1 MPAVPVFVKNLL
13 PANLPQLDFQVRHT
27 CALNTSCIDQ
37 TFFIANFPC
46 QVTGIS
52 YVHATAGTDASAV
65 NVQLSK
71 DTGTQAPGAGTD
83 LLTNNTNAGFDCKG
97 TANTVQTGALIATV
111 ATLQLAVGDRLALD
125 FAGTVTTLAG
135 VSVTVS
141 LRRI

>member
-1 MPAVPVFVKNLL
+1 MPGIPVFINNLR
-13 PANLPQLDFQVRHT
+13 PASLPQLDFQVRHT
-27 CALNTSCIDQ
+27 CVLNTSCIDQ

-46 QVTGIS
+46 QVTGIT
-52 YVHATAGTDASAV
+52 YVHTTAGNDAGAV
-65 NVQLSK
+65 SVQLSK

-135 VSVTVS
+135 ISITVS